1 MKKKILNLQLFAT
14 KTEYSGNDPIDLKS
28 PNTTTYAGYKDLED
42 ETYEV
47 LDRTIAEAIY
57 EEYTFEKKYSEAIN
71 VNTNEGQ
78 DFAIEKFTKY
88 DANINELQ
96 EGVVPPEDA
105 PMGKIQFKFTL
116 ADYGGYATFT
126 DKVDVYSKN
135 GKGTLA
141 RLQKH
146 QGLSVGEK
154 FQYKVRDVMYSSPNR
169 WFAGVATPAA
179 TLAGTRA
186 LVKPLQ
192 IDDFR
197 KIRTKLKRMK
207 VKPFADGFY
216 YVLVSPEVEQTMYDI
231 TKTVEGSKYTFLEM
245 QGFKQNTVDL
255 KDGSIG
261 SFLGFKFFTE
271 DALGEIKDINGNA
284 IVGADGNNIHGCVIL
299 GRFQGERGL
308 KTVKLSGYGKPKT
321 IVKPTTAGGA
331 RENPL
336 NQIGSVGWKMMGWA
350 SFVLYAEAVMVY
362 ECESDIAVAEPFDE
376 TSRAN
381 YSGGVTGKRG
391 NDGKSVAVAA
401 GNKKTIKNGVN
412 STIFTDDTNVD
423 GKTDPVQNGNS

>member
-1 MKKKILNLQLFAT
+1 MKKLLNLQLFAT
-14 KTEYSGNDPIDLKS
+14 KTEYANNDPIDLKS

-57 EEYTFEKKYSEAIN
+57 EEYTFEKKYADAIP
-71 VNTNEGQ
+71 VDTNSGQ

-105 PMGKIQFKFTL
+105 PMGKVQFKFTL
-116 ADYGGYATFT
+116 GDYGGYATFT
-126 DKVDVYSKN
+126 DKVDIYSKN
-135 GKGTLA
+135 GKSTLA

-186 LVKPLQ
+186 LTGPINLN
-192 IDDFR
+192 DFR

-207 VKPFADGFY
+207 VKPFADGYY
-216 YVLVSPEVEQTMYDI
+216 YVLVSPEVEQTLYSI
-231 TKTVEGSKYTFLEM
+231 KKTADNGNYTFLEM
-245 QGFKQNTVDL
+245 QGFKQNIVNME
-255 KDGSIG
+255 DGSIG
-261 SFLGFKFFTE
+261 TFLGFKFFVE
-271 DALGEIKDINGNA
+271 DALGEIKDISGNA
-284 IVGADGNNIHGCVIL
+284 IVGANGNNLHGCLIL
-299 GRFQGERGL
+299 GKFNGERGL
-308 KTVKLSGYGKPKT
+308 KTVKLSGYGKPNT
-321 IVKPTTAGGA
+321 IVKPVTAGGA

-336 NQIGSVGWKMMGWA
+336 NQIGSVGWKMMGWG

-362 ECESDIAVAEPFDE
+362 ECESDIDVAEMFPDK
-376 TSRAN
+376 SRLN
-381 YSGGVTGKRG
+381 YSDGVTGKRG
-391 NDGKSVAVAA
+391 ANGKSVKVSADPKVIVDGTVQAA
-401 GNKKTIKNGVN
+401 F
-412 STIFTDDTNVD
+412 SDDDTPID
-423 GKTDPVQNGNS
+423 GKTDV